1 MLESLNRIWFL
12 LINAT
17 PASPEWLINSALF
30 IARDL
35 IYIMPTLV
43 VALWFWGPEREVD
56 ACRHT
61 VIKTAMALLISL
73 AISWLLGALFP
84 HARPFAEGIGHRFL
98 AHAPDNSFPSDH
110 GTSSFTFALAFLCWY
125 RVWSGVLLL
134 ITALSI
140 AWSRVYLGVHWPLDM
155 VGGLLTAMFGC
166 LATQMLW
173 HHWGK
178 ALHQALSKI
187 YRFCFAMPIRKGWV
201 RD

>member
-98 AHAPDNSFPSDH
+98 AHAPDNFFQAITVP
-110 GTSSFTFALAFLCWY
+110 A
-125 RVWSGVLLL
+125 VLLL
-134 ITALSI
+134 
-140 AWSRVYLGVHWPLDM
+140 R
-155 VGGLLTAMFGC
+155 
-166 LATQMLW
+166 W
-173 HHWGK
+173 HFYAGIGYGP
-178 ALHQALSKI
+178 ACS
-187 YRFCFAMPIRKGWV
+187 C
-201 RD
+201 